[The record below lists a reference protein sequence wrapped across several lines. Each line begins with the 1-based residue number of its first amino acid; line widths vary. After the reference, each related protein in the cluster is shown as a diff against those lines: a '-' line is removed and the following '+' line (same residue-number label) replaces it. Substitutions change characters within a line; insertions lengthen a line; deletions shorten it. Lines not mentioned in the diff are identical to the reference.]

1 MSKTLPIIVA
11 VICGFIGFATMAVLG
26 PSKFD
31 YADDPEERQQQRL
44 DNIAKG
50 FEIGFK
56 ATSGGQAVIERIRAD
71 AGTDSI
77 AVDIRFIQ
85 KEIEFAPPGVVADF
99 RKYVYKHNCVF
110 LDRKSVLDEGVTLK
124 IRTMKPSGALLT
136 NFSINKEN
144 CAPYLNSA

>member
-1 MSKTLPIIVA
+1 MLFRS
-11 VICGFIGFATMAVLG
+11 
-26 PSKFD
+26 
-31 YADDPEERQQQRL
+31 YA
-44 DNIAKG
+44 
-50 FEIGFK
+50 FEVGFK

-110 LDRKSVLDEGVTLK
+110 LNRKSVLDEGVTLK

-136 NFSINKEN
+136 NFSINREN
-144 CAPYLNSA
+144 CAPYLKSA